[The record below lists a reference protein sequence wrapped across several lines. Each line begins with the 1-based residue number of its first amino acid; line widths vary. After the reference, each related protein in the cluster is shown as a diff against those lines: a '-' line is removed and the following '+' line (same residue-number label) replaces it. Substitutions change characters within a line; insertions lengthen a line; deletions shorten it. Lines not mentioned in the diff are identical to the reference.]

1 MFLCAFQFLALPNKA
16 TAGHVVVESCDT
28 FECQNTCS
36 LKGDDF
42 SLITQRKLV
51 FSRASYISSS
61 SGWIHFVVVSLA
73 LWEWNKGD
81 QRCSEEMTDT
91 CWWWQQAWSG
101 INVISL
107 VAIGLWTTGIDR
119 SNRQHLL
126 FFFFSRCICSPF
138 LSWVPFFIIITVT
151 IFVLLCVT
159 QRARNV
165 VVASQTCWLVC
176 TVSIHCK

>member
-126 FFFFSRCICSPF
+126 FFFFFFPGVFVAHFYLGSLFLLLLLLPF
-138 LSWVPFFIIITVT
+138 SFYYALPNGQETLS
-151 IFVLLCVT
+151 
-159 QRARNV
+159 
-165 VVASQTCWLVC
+165 
-176 TVSIHCK
+176 